1 MKNRDLLFTIAC
13 SSMLG
18 ECCTS
23 MATSIEELIE
33 EMNSTFA
40 CDEYLTRAFIE
51 HYNENV
57 EALGKPI
64 FEGEDEDF
72 TFELVVEND
81 PRHEEGGW
89 GFVYTYINEF
99 GQEDHC
105 TLNISVHRWNGKFY
119 DSQG

>member
-1 MKNRDLLFTIAC
+1 MEIKPVLFTIANG
-13 SSMLG
+13 SLIG
-18 ECCTS
+18 GHCTS
-23 MATSIEELIE
+23 IATSLEELIE
-33 EMNSTFA
+33 EMNSTIS
-40 CDEYLTRAFIE
+40 CDENLTRAFIE

-89 GFVYTYINEF
+89 GFDYDYINARGE
-99 GQEDHC
+99 EDHGY
-105 TLNISVHRWNGKFY
+105 LNISVHKWTGKY
-119 DSQG
+119 YMTEG

>member
-18 ECCTS
+18 ECSTGI
-23 MATSIEELIE
+23 ATSIEELIE
-33 EMNSTFA
+33 EMNSTFS

-51 HYNENV
+51 HYNELAPSQ
-57 EALGKPI
+57 EWPL
-64 FEGEDEDF
+64 FEGEEEDF
-72 TFELVVEND
+72 TFEFIVKNYA
-81 PRHEEGGW
+81 RQEEGGW
-89 GFVYTYINEF
+89 GFAYTYINDF